1 MVAFWMDHT
10 TYLDILQLRKEPT
23 LMILRIKIFRKNGK
37 NKGQKE
43 RNNIQTLKRLSVLR
57 TPNLNFPYVKT
68 NASPDTLTT
77 TFFYF
82 CLLLMK

>member
-57 TPNLNFPYVKT
+57 TPNLNFL
-68 NASPDTLTT
+68 TLKQMLLQTPLQQH
-77 TFFYF
+77 FFIFAY
-82 CLLLMK
+82 C